1 MHALLQLLSEY
12 QLEVETRAFAHY
24 SSSKYHRRQGVLWG
38 IAASGFTGFASLAA
52 LAGGASKLGAL
63 TMFETLLGSSGLFV
77 MVFSAIILFAL
88 ATASALAAFLAHP
101 KQAASHMASYAG
113 YSHAMRRL
121 ETLRLRC
128 ANLSNV
134 ESELGALLNLL
145 DEISQEIKDVAAAS
159 IYPLPEAYREGKIIK
174 QSNSE
179 FKKEWDE
186 TFSPRLSPIKSH
198 TQSEA

>member
-38 IAASGFTGFASLAA
+38 IAASGFTAFASLAA
-52 LAGGASKLGAL
+52 LAGGASKLGAF
-63 TMFETLLGSSGLFV
+63 TMFGTLSGSSGLFV
-77 MVFSAIILFAL
+77 IVFSAIILFAL
-88 ATASALAAFLAHP
+88 ATASALSAFLAHP

-128 ANLSNV
+128 ANSSNM
-134 ESELGALLNLL
+134 ETELGALLNLL
-145 DEISQEIKDVAAAS
+145 DEISQEIKEVAAAS
-159 IYPLPEAYREGKIIK
+159 IYPLPEAYCDGKSIK
-174 QSNSE
+174 KSNSE
-179 FKKEWDE
+179 FKTIWEE
-186 TFSPRLSPIKSH
+186 SFGPTSFPTNP
-198 TQSEA
+198 